1 MSCWRISFFF
11 NIWKVCYKICISYN
25 MNCLLKVITNIRFS
39 YMNFFLYFCPLY
51 KCDITTFFRIMVA
64 FILIYECYYSNGLSF
79 FFWFQ
84 KIRQYDLNGTWRCV
98 SHAFL
103 AHLSWKFKRVF
114 LVPFCPSVCLFVNS
128 VYFRHLLQ
136 IHRANFNQTWHKKS
150 LCKDNSSL

>member
-1 MSCWRISFFF
+1 MYINSIDSFPFWGLWPGVCSFPAIRDLVEDELLENIIFFF

-79 FFWFQ
+79 FSDFR
-84 KIRQYDLNGTWRCV
+84 K
-98 SHAFL
+98 
-103 AHLSWKFKRVF
+103 
-114 LVPFCPSVCLFVNS
+114 FVNMTWTVLED
-128 VYFRHLLQ
+128 VYLMHF
-136 IHRANFNQTWHKKS
+136 
-150 LCKDNSSL
+150 